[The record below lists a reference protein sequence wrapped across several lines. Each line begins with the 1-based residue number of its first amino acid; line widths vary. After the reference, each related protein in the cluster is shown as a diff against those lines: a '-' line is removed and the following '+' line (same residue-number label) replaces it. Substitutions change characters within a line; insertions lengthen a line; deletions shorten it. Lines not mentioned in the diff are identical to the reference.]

1 MKQLIWIAALI
12 IIVALV
18 ILGFYVGKNTRKLG
32 YVNVSKVFE
41 VFELKKKLEADLN
54 KVQLAKQSYLDSI
67 KLKVQT
73 LSLSASLNKDVEELK
88 KVYLLK
94 ENQFIKEQEA
104 SFQEYNEQIWK
115 QLNQYIEDF
124 GKDNKYDYLFGTTG
138 QGNLMYAN
146 QQDDVTD
153 LVIKY
158 VNTKYYGKTK

>member
-1 MKQLIWIAALI
+1 MKQLIWIAALV